1 LSDSSLSSSE
11 LLLSNLSD
19 HQVIRIEGS
28 VQWMEYL
35 TDQVKQA
42 QPDTF
47 EVNGSLALDLLQ
59 SNLAEFLQV
68 EAGASFIQQEL
79 KRWLQQGRRLHIIV
93 NSDDVCTEALTYLLG
108 LPSICDETGPAVT
121 IILLSTPEIVSALK
135 SSSLLASKLDGYYQ
149 EEVDSNPVASGGN
162 KPLMA
167 VGALAVVCLS
177 ATGWYWFDAQK
188 DSSAPAELANG
199 TGDLSPKVDKEAIA
213 RSSQSEEAA
222 ITKNQPDTQTTKPVA
237 LEEEAEL
244 AAELGANKVEAAT
257 TIVKSSE
264 PVVVD
269 KKLNP
274 ELVASLTATVEK
286 ARQKRETTSL
296 STIEQAKKTK
306 AQPPAMV
313 VESVKAVDVVKVAA
327 TESKNVTLPQSA
339 VTAIQPK
346 VDSSLSSSEAQV
358 QAPAE
363 PVTEFAV
370 KPGPKE
376 NNEKAVREVFTTW
389 RTAWEQ
395 QNWDDYINSY
405 LQNTTLYGVKMSLEE
420 WREFRKDRLLSPQW
434 IKLEIKSPKY
444 TRLNSHWYRVEF
456 YQRFEKPGYADET
469 NKRLE
474 LTLTSAGWKIASEAA
489 NGTVVLKRP
498 KS

>member
-1 LSDSSLSSSE
+1 MGDSSLSSSE

-35 TDQVKQA
+35 IDQVKQT

-47 EVNGSLALDLLQ
+47 EVNGTLALDNLQ
-59 SNLAEFLQV
+59 KGLAEFLQV

-149 EEVDSNPVASGGN
+149 EEIAASPVSAGGN
-162 KPLMA
+162 KPLVA
-167 VGALAVVCLS
+167 IGALAVVCLS
-177 ATGWYWFDAQK
+177 AGGWYWS
-188 DSSAPAELANG
+188 DSQQDSLAPAAVTKSTEK
-199 TGDLSPKVDKEAIA
+199 LSPNIVEATIA
-213 RSSQSEEAA
+213 GSSQSKEVSIVENPQDTKIAKPAIPEAKTKLAEELS
-222 ITKNQPDTQTTKPVA
+222 V
-237 LEEEAEL
+237 
-244 AAELGANKVEAAT
+244 NKVKTAPA
-257 TIVKSSE
+257 VAKPPE
-264 PVVVD
+264 PVVVE
-269 KKLNP
+269 KALNP
-274 ELVASLTATVEK
+274 ELVASLTATVEQAK
-286 ARQKRETTSL
+286 QKRDKTPQS
-296 STIEQAKKTK
+296 STEQVKK
-306 AQPPAMV
+306 AQVQESAKV
-313 VESVKAVDVVKVAA
+313 IRSVKAVDTVKVAA
-327 TESKNVTLPQSA
+327 AEPKKVTLPKSTIAA
-339 VTAIQPK
+339 VQPK
-346 VDSSLSSSEAQV
+346 DVLPIPSAEAQP
-358 QAPAE
+358 QTK
-363 PVTEFAV
+363 PVTEFVV

-376 NNEKAVREVFTTW
+376 NNEKAVREVFATW
-389 RTAWEQ
+389 HTAWEQ
-395 QNWDDYINSY
+395 QHWDNYINSY
-405 LQNTTLYGVKMSLEE
+405 LQNTTLYGVQMSLEE
-420 WREFRKDRLLSPQW
+420 WRAFRKNRLLSPDW
-434 IKLEIKSPKY
+434 IKLEIKSPKF

-469 NKRLE
+469 TKRLE

-498 KS
+498 KP

>member
-1 LSDSSLSSSE
+1 MSDSSLSSSE

-35 TDQVKQA
+35 TDQVKQT

-47 EVNGSLALDLLQ
+47 EIKGSLALDVVQ
-59 SNLAEFLQV
+59 NNLAEFLQV
-68 EAGASFIQQEL
+68 ESGASFVQQEL
-79 KRWLQQGRRLHIIV
+79 KRWLQQGRRLQIIV
-93 NSDDVCTEALTYLLG
+93 NSDDVCTDALTYLLG

-121 IILLSTPEIVSALK
+121 IILLSTPELISALK

-149 EEVDSNPVASGGN
+149 EDVNSDSVSVGSN
-162 KPLMA
+162 KPLIA
-167 VGALAVVCLS
+167 VGALVVVCLS
-177 ATGWYWFDAQK
+177 TGGWYWFGSQK
-188 DSSAPAELANG
+188 SVKAHELVVANSDDSSQKVGEAKVRQLAQNEQ
-199 TGDLSPKVDKEAIA
+199 TVVDSNLKADKQIKLAVTEVMLDVAV
-213 RSSQSEEAA
+213 EEKTP
-222 ITKNQPDTQTTKPVA
+222 I
-237 LEEEAEL
+237 
-244 AAELGANKVEAAT
+244 KVESV
-257 TIVKSSE
+257 VKPSE
-264 PVVVD
+264 PIEVP

-286 ARQKRETTSL
+286 AKQKRDKTSQNSVNTVAGFKEREAVKINEPIKVAKAGSREL
-296 STIEQAKKTK
+296 AASEPSNTLAQLQTSSTIESQR
-306 AQPPAMV
+306 
-313 VESVKAVDVVKVAA
+313 
-327 TESKNVTLPQSA
+327 
-339 VTAIQPK
+339 
-346 VDSSLSSSEAQV
+346 
-358 QAPAE
+358 PAE
-363 PVTEFAV
+363 SASEFVV

-389 RTAWEQ
+389 HTAWEK

-420 WREFRKDRLLSPQW
+420 WRAFRKDRLLSPKW
-434 IKLEIKSPKY
+434 IKLEIQAPKY
-444 TRLNSHWYRVEF
+444 TRLNSHWYRIEF

-474 LTLTSAGWKIASEAA
+474 LTLTSDGWKIASEAA

-498 KS
+498 TR

>member
-1 LSDSSLSSSE
+1 MSDSSLSSSE

-28 VQWMEYL
+28 FQWMEYL

-59 SNLAEFLQV
+59 NSLAEFLHV

-93 NSDDVCTEALTYLLG
+93 NSNDVSSEALTYLLG

-149 EEVDSNPVASGGN
+149 EEVDSSPVSRGGN
-162 KPLMA
+162 KPLIA
-167 VGALAVVCLS
+167 IGALTVVCLS
-177 ATGWYWFDAQK
+177 AGGWYWFDSQK
-188 DSSAPAELANG
+188 DSSAPVALVNSAE
-199 TGDLSPKVDKEAIA
+199 DSSFKVDNAAITP
-213 RSSQSEEAA
+213 SSQSEETVAENQLD
-222 ITKNQPDTQTTKPVA
+222 TKTTKPVI
-237 LEEEAEL
+237 LEEKAEFIAEL
-244 AAELGANKVEAAT
+244 NANKAEPEPAV
-257 TIVKSSE
+257 VKSPE
-264 PVVVD
+264 PVVID

-286 ARQKRETTSL
+286 AKQKRDKTSE
-296 STIEQAKKTK
+296 SSIDQVKK
-306 AQPPAMV
+306 AQVQEPTKV
-313 VESVKAVDVVKVAA
+313 VESVTATDVAKVAA
-327 TESKNVTLPQSA
+327 TEQKKVTLPKSV
-339 VTAIQPK
+339 VTAGQPK
-346 VDSSLSSSEAQV
+346 VDSSLPSSEAQ
-358 QAPAE
+358 AE
-363 PVTEFAV
+363 PVTEFVV
-370 KPGPKE
+370 KLGPKE

-389 RTAWEQ
+389 HTAWEKQ
-395 QNWDDYINSY
+395 DWDDYINSY

-420 WREFRKDRLLSPQW
+420 WREFRKNRLLSPQW

-498 KS
+498 KP

>member
-1 LSDSSLSSSE
+1 MSDSSLSSSE

-47 EVNGSLALDLLQ
+47 EVSGSLALDLLQ
-59 SNLAEFLQV
+59 NNLAEFLQV

-79 KRWLQQGRRLHIIV
+79 KRWLLQGRRLHIIV
-93 NSDDVCTEALTYLLG
+93 NSDDVSTEALTYLLG

-149 EEVDSNPVASGGN
+149 EEVDSSSVSAGGN
-162 KPLMA
+162 KPLIA
-167 VGALAVVCLS
+167 IGALAVVCLS
-177 ATGWYWFDAQK
+177 AGGWYWADSQK
-188 DSSAPAELANG
+188 DSTTPVLVAKSTE
-199 TGDLSPKVDKEAIA
+199 DL
-213 RSSQSEEAA
+213 SSQSEEAGGA
-222 ITKNQPDTQTTKPVA
+222 EKQLDTKPVI
-237 LEEEAEL
+237 LEEKAEL
-244 AAELGANKVEAAT
+244 VAELNANKVEPEPAV
-257 TIVKSSE
+257 VKSPE
-264 PVVVD
+264 PAVID

-286 ARQKRETTSL
+286 AKQKRDKTSE
-296 STIEQAKKTK
+296 SSIEQVQKARVQEPTK
-306 AQPPAMV
+306 V
-313 VESVKAVDVVKVAA
+313 VESVTAVDVVKVAA
-327 TESKNVTLPQSA
+327 AEPKKVTLPESA
-339 VTAIQPK
+339 VTAVQPK
-346 VDSSLSSSEAQV
+346 IGSSLPSSETQV
-358 QAPAE
+358 QAE
-363 PVTEFAV
+363 PVTEFVV

-389 RTAWEQ
+389 HTAWEQ

-420 WREFRKDRLLSPQW
+420 WREFRKNRLLSPQW
-434 IKLEIKSPKY
+434 IKLEIKSPQY

-469 NKRLE
+469 TKRLE

-498 KS
+498 KP

>member
-1 LSDSSLSSSE
+1 MD
-11 LLLSNLSD
+11 
-19 HQVIRIEGS
+19 
-28 VQWMEYL
+28 YL
-35 TDQVKQA
+35 IDQVKKT

-47 EVNGSLALDLLQ
+47 EVKGSLTLDVLQ

-79 KRWLQQGRRLHIIV
+79 KRWLLQQRRLHIV
-93 NSDDVCTEALTYLLG
+93 VDSDDVSTEALTYLLG

-149 EEVDSNPVASGGN
+149 EEVDSSSVSASGN
-162 KPLMA
+162 KPLIA
-167 VGALAVVCLS
+167 IGALTVICLG
-177 ATGWYWFDAQK
+177 AGGWYWSDSQK
-188 DSSAPAELANG
+188 DSSAPVALVN
-199 TGDLSPKVDKEAIA
+199 SKEDSSLKDNNAAIT

-222 ITKNQPDTQTTKPVA
+222 VAEKPLDTKTTKPVT
-237 LEEEAEL
+237 LEEKAEL
-244 AAELGANKVEAAT
+244 VAELSANKPELAV
-257 TIVKSSE
+257 VKSPE

-286 ARQKRETTSL
+286 AKQKRDKTSQ
-296 STIEQAKKTK
+296 SSIEQVKKVQVQEPTK
-306 AQPPAMV
+306 V
-313 VESVKAVDVVKVAA
+313 VESVTVADIAKVSAAEPKKVTQSKSAA
-327 TESKNVTLPQSA
+327 TVVQSKVG
-339 VTAIQPK
+339 
-346 VDSSLSSSEAQV
+346 SSLPSSEVQV
-358 QAPAE
+358 QAQAE
-363 PVTEFAV
+363 QVTEFAV
-370 KPGPKE
+370 RPGPKE

-389 RTAWEQ
+389 HTAWEQ

-420 WREFRKDRLLSPQW
+420 WRAFRKDRLLSPEW
-434 IKLEIKSPKY
+434 IKLEIRAPKY

-498 KS
+498 KP